1 MIDYDDDSSFY
12 LWAVTRDNRVTI
24 NNTVQPSISDRHINI
39 LHSAKITTSENFHR
53 HKEQYEF

>member
-1 MIDYDDDSSFY
+1 MVDYDDDSSFY

-39 LHSAKITTSENFHR
+39 LHSAKITTTSENF
-53 HKEQYEF
+53 QAI